1 VRERYE
7 SELPPASRITNFDI
21 SCSWR
26 YPCLVNV
33 SLTQE
38 LEQIVNKKVSSG
50 MYQTASEVVREGLR
64 LLVERDRRL
73 ESLRRD
79 VRAGF
84 EAIKR
89 GEYTD
94 YDAMTI
100 QKLADR
106 VNTRGRKRLAAEQA
120 KSRHR

>member
-1 VRERYE
+1 M
-7 SELPPASRITNFDI
+7 
-21 SCSWR
+21 
-26 YPCLVNV
+26 NV

-84 EAIKR
+84 EAIQR
-89 GEYTD
+89 GKYTD
-94 YDAMTI
+94 YDATTI

-106 VNTRGRKRLAAEQA
+106 VNARGRKRLAALQA

>member
-1 VRERYE
+1 
-7 SELPPASRITNFDI
+7 
-21 SCSWR
+21 
-26 YPCLVNV
+26 VNV

-89 GEYTD
+89 GKYTD
-94 YDAMTI
+94 YDATTI

-106 VNTRGRKRLAAEQA
+106 VNARGRKRLAAEPA

>member
-1 VRERYE
+1 
-7 SELPPASRITNFDI
+7 
-21 SCSWR
+21 
-26 YPCLVNV
+26 VNV
-33 SLTQE
+33 SLTPE
-38 LEQIVNKKVSSG
+38 LEQLVNQKVSSG

-64 LLVERDRRL
+64 LLAERDQRM

-94 YDAMTI
+94 YDATTI

-106 VNTRGRKRLAAEQA
+106 VNARGRKRLAAEQA

>member
-1 VRERYE
+1 M
-7 SELPPASRITNFDI
+7 
-21 SCSWR
+21 
-26 YPCLVNV
+26 NV

-73 ESLRRD
+73 ESLRGD
-79 VRAGF
+79 IRAGF
-84 EAIKR
+84 DAIKR

-94 YDAMTI
+94 YDARTI
-100 QKLADR
+100 QKVADR
-106 VNTRGRKRLAAEQA
+106 VNARGRRRLV
-120 KSRHR
+120 S

>member
-1 VRERYE
+1 LRY
-7 SELPPASRITNFDI
+7 ACF
-21 SCSWR
+21 
-26 YPCLVNV
+26 VNV

-79 VRAGF
+79 VRAGS

-89 GEYTD
+89 GKYTD
-94 YDAMTI
+94 YDATTI
-100 QKLADR
+100 KKLADR
-106 VNTRGRKRLAAEQA
+106 VNARGRKRLAAEQA